1 MRRGFTLLEILIA
14 MAVFTVGVISI
25 LAVFP
30 VGIKS
35 STQSTDH
42 SVAAALAE
50 SLDDALTLALRQY
63 SGVAAGPAASDLV
76 DFFHDGLPNGA
87 GKFHLPPLET
97 WTDATPGTIGP
108 NGVVYVANGRSRPT
122 WYPYTP
128 VGGTYADAYNPANV
142 HQLPAALGTLAGTKG
157 GNISGLAVNDPAAK
171 DFPDPLKQYSFRFM
185 CHEYKTPNDYSGDP
199 AGDED
204 PATDMTDGNHAAAI
218 PDVHPTGGLAVYKQ
232 FEYQNGT
239 EAEVIDRL
247 YQFTVYVYRG
257 WKDTTL
263 DMTGFDPNL
272 AAATCWQQ
280 GGPAV
285 PYTWEDQMKHPNK
298 IERFEFLIYS
308 QGAQQPTVP

>member
-50 SLDDALTLALRQY
+50 SLDDAMTLAMRQY
-63 SGVAAGPAASDLV
+63 SGVASTDPV

-87 GKFHLPPLET
+87 GKFQLPPLET
-97 WTDATPGTIGP
+97 WTTGT
-108 NGVVYVANGRSRPT
+108 VVYVANGRSLPT
-122 WYPYTP
+122 WYPWKDLNADNIP
-128 VGGTYADAYNPANV
+128 TYAEANDPVVNV
-142 HQLPAALGTLAGTKG
+142 HVPPAALGTLAGSGSLADSKG
-157 GNISGLAVNDPAAK
+157 GNIKALVGEKDK
-171 DFPDPLKQYSFRFM
+171 DFPDPLKQYAFRFM
-185 CHEYKTPNDYSGDP
+185 CQEYKTPNDSDL
-199 AGDED
+199 ADED
-204 PATDMTDGNHAAAI
+204 PCTPTAYTAPAGTLAANGTAN
-218 PDVHPTGGLAVYKQ
+218 YMQ
-232 FEYQNGT
+232 WEYQNGT

-263 DMTGFDPNL
+263 DMTGFDPANL
-272 AAATCWQQ
+272 GANTCWRQTSPTA
-280 GGPAV
+280 GVAE
-285 PYTWEDQMKHPNK
+285 PYSWEDQMKHPNH

-308 QGAQQPTVP
+308 QGAQQPP

>member
-14 MAVFTVGVISI
+14 MAVFVVGVISI

-63 SGVAAGPAASDLV
+63 SGIASVAPV
-76 DFFHDGLPNGA
+76 DFFHDGLPSGA
-87 GKFHLPPLET
+87 GKFQLPPLEI
-97 WTDATPGTIGP
+97 WTDTNGEIGP
-108 NGVVYVANGRSRPT
+108 ANVVYVANGRSTPT
-122 WYPYTP
+122 WYPFSALAASPFTP
-128 VGGTYADAYNPANV
+128 NGTTYAHAVQPSNV
-142 HQLPAALGTLAGTKG
+142 HVAPAALGTLANQKG
-157 GNISGLAVNDPAAK
+157 GNIGGLVGETAK
-171 DFPDPLKQYSFRFM
+171 DFPDPLRQYSFRFM
-185 CHEYKTPNDYSGDP
+185 CHEYKTPNDYDQL
-199 AGDED
+199 ED
-204 PATDMTDGNHAAAI
+204 PTDLTNH
-218 PDVHPTGGLAVYKQ
+218 PCVPPSHPNPPNVQFYRQ

-257 WKDTTL
+257 WKDATC
-263 DMTGFDPNL
+263 DMTNTLTPPGTFACWTAG
-272 AAATCWQQ
+272 AASN
-280 GGPAV
+280 
-285 PYTWEDQMKHPNK
+285 YDWEDQMKHPNK

-308 QGAQQPTVP
+308 QGAQQP

>member
-63 SGVAAGPAASDLV
+63 SGIAGGPPGVGVPV
-76 DFFHDGLPNGA
+76 DFFHDGLPSGA

-97 WTDATPGTIGP
+97 WKDTAGAIGP
-108 NGVVYVANGRSRPT
+108 ANVVYVANGRSHPT

-128 VGGTYADAYNPANV
+128 VGGTYAQALLATNAWDVA
-142 HQLPAALGTLAGTKG
+142 PAALGSLAGTKG
-157 GNISGLAVNDPAAK
+157 GNIGGLVGETAK
-171 DFPDPLKQYSFRFM
+171 DFPDPLRQYSFRFM
-185 CHEYKTPNDYSGDP
+185 CHEYKTPNDYAADP

-204 PATDMTDGNHAAAI
+204 PNTVTTYVAPVGT
-218 PDVHPTGGLAVYKQ
+218 HPTGGQPNYLQ

-257 WKDTTL
+257 WKKTRL
-263 DMTGFDPNL
+263 DPTGFDAANPN
-272 AAATCWQQ
+272 CWQQ
-280 GGPAV
+280 GGPA
-285 PYTWEDQMKHPNK
+285 PLYTWEDQMLHPNK
-298 IERFEFLIYS
+298 VERFEFLIYS
-308 QGAQQPTVP
+308 QGAEQLPIP